1 MKTLTPGEAQT
12 LLERH
17 EAILIDVREPDEF
30 AREHIQHAR
39 SIPLDR
45 LKDTLRQWQAEGNK
59 TVIFQCQKGARGEM
73 ACQIA
78 AELNKLDNISNLEG
92 GINSW
97 KAAGFEV
104 IGTDRTA
111 STLPLMRQVQIVF
124 GVAVLIL
131 SLLSYMDMSLALPV
145 LALLGA
151 GMLLSGLTGWCGLA
165 LLLRKM
171 PWNH

>member
-1 MKTLTPGEAQT
+1 
-12 LLERH
+12 
-17 EAILIDVREPDEF
+17 
-30 AREHIQHAR
+30 
-39 SIPLDR
+39 
-45 LKDTLRQWQAEGNK
+45 
-59 TVIFQCQKGARGEM
+59 M

-171 PWNH
+171 PWNR